1 MTLRSDPK
9 VPVLYIGGYSRSGS
23 TILMRLLGKVDGLF
37 PIGELWDVWARSFTQ
52 NQLCGCGKPF
62 RECEFWTAVVQDAF
76 GGFNKVDVER
86 MQSLRHDVQGNQV
99 LLPLMVSALRGN
111 TYREQLQEYSAILN
125 QFYLSIQKV
134 SGCRMI
140 VDSSKV
146 PPYAFLLKELP
157 TVALQILHLVRDS
170 RATAYSWQRK
180 KQRPEIHWKT
190 EYMEQYSPVRSALEW
205 NVMNGLFQFLQ
216 GTGAPYKRIRY
227 EAMVSH
233 PADTLNEICHWLGVD
248 GTTLDFGTD
257 GQTVQVATDHTVSGN
272 PNRFQQGAVKI
283 RPDYEWQEKMPSAQK
298 TLVTALTFPQLWWY
312 GYRRQEA
319 QAKSVEPLKN
329 VEV

>member
-1 MTLRSDPK
+1 MSRLTDAK
-9 VPVLYIGGYSRSGS
+9 VPILYIGGYSRSGS
-23 TILMRLLGKVDGLF
+23 TILMRLLGKVEGLF

-62 RECEFWTAVVQDAF
+62 RDCEFWTEVVRDAF
-76 GGFNKVDVER
+76 GGFDKVDVDH
-86 MQSLRHDVQGNQV
+86 MQSLRHRVQGNQV
-99 LLPLMVSALRGN
+99 LLPLMVPALRSN
-111 TYREQLQEYSAILN
+111 AYRIALQEYSLVLD
-125 QFYLSIQKV
+125 QFYRSIQKV

-157 TVALQILHLVRDS
+157 SVALSILHLVRDS

-190 EYMEQYSPVRSALEW
+190 EYMEQYSPVRSAFEW
-205 NVMNGLFQFLQ
+205 NVMNGMFQFLQ
-216 GTGAPYKRIRY
+216 GTGAPYQRIRY
-227 EAMVSH
+227 EEMVAH
-233 PADTLNEICHWLGVD
+233 PAETLNAICQRLGID
-248 GTTLDFGTD
+248 GTTLDFGAD

-283 RPDYEWQEKMPSAQK
+283 RPDHEWQTKMSPTQK
-298 TLVTALTFPQLWWY
+298 YLVTALTFPQWLWY
-312 GYRRQEA
+312 GYGKKDTQN
-319 QAKSVEPLKN
+319 KFVEPFKN
-329 VEV
+329 IEV